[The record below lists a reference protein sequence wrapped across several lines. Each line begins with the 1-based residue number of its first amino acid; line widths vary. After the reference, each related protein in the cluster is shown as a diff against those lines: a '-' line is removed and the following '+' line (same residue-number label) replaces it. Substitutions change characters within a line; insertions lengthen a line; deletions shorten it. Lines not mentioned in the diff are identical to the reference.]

1 MCCILQMHGKPKRLR
16 RKKTGASLDAPVLVN
31 KNGDRMESYLQN
43 FRWAD
48 DKYPVSTPL
57 REMVDEIVQVS
68 SWHRCSNALF
78 LPTRKAVVAAV
89 GLPVICLGLETHL
102 HALSSVC
109 YLEASNESREPGR
122 NVFVHPVVALPSVQ
136 FQQTLS
142 PPLSFQHR
150 FRGFRHRR

>member
-1 MCCILQMHGKPKRLR
+1 M
-16 RKKTGASLDAPVLVN
+16 LVN

-109 YLEASNESREPGR
+109 YLEASNESRTGR
-122 NVFVHPVVALPSVQ
+122 GGAFLYTQVSNSSRLRLLRCHSSTVFVVFATVVSC
-136 FQQTLS
+136 
-142 PPLSFQHR
+142 
-150 FRGFRHRR
+150 